1 MGKKKSALSM
11 KKRESEEGRG
21 VPTPPSFLDTK
32 KHLFSGVALSALVLA
47 RACVVV
53 RESSLFRE
61 QTESVF

>member
-1 MGKKKSALSM
+1 M

-32 KHLFSGVALSALVLA
+32 NHLFSGVALSALVLA